1 MEQKELFDSGIK
13 KCTSCNCFLP
23 EGFVGDL
30 CPRCEE
36 SELFAEVKEYIR
48 KNNVTEWDV
57 AEKFHISRRKV
68 RNWIS
73 QGRIEYRLDG
83 EEHFGR
89 MYERCELCGNPIP
102 FGEVCPNCAKSFRG
116 HAVAKKTDG
125 DGKDMM
131 WYNSH

>member
-1 MEQKELFDSGIK
+1 M
-13 KCTSCNCFLP
+13 
-23 EGFVGDL
+23 GDM

-48 KNNVTEWDV
+48 KNDVTEWDV
-57 AEKFHISRRKV
+57 AEKFHIPRRKV
-68 RNWIS
+68 RSWIS
-73 QGRIEYRLDG
+73 QGRIEYKIDG
-83 EEHFGR
+83 EEHFGK